1 MNGPALVADALDRV
15 GEVLHRD
22 LKDMTPQEL
31 VAGTKPHIG
40 WLVWHLIRVQDAN
53 ISALA
58 GREQAWIA
66 EGWHKRFSMPPEP
79 KDYASGH
86 RQTPEMVDAF
96 VVTDAKI
103 LVEYHD
109 AVLER
114 TKAYLSTLSADDLG
128 RVLNEPQYQTPPTV
142 GVRLVSVI
150 ADNTR
155 HAGQV
160 EYLLGLI
167 RHQGWFPSLAR

>member
-1 MNGPALVADALDRV
+1 MESAVIVADALDRV
-15 GEVLHRD
+15 RDNLHRD
-22 LKDMTPQEL
+22 LKDLTPQEL
-31 VAGTKPHIG
+31 VAGPKPPIG

-66 EGWHKRFSMPPEP
+66 EGWHARFAMPPDP

-86 RQTPEMVDAF
+86 RQTPAQVDAF
-96 VVTDAKI
+96 SVTDSQV
-103 LVEYHD
+103 LLDYFDV
-109 AVLER
+109 VLER
-114 TKAYLSTLSADDLG
+114 TKTYLSTLFPGDLD
-128 RVLNEPQYQTPPTV
+128 RILNEPQYQTPPTV

-160 EYLLGLI
+160 EYLRGLI
-167 RHQGWFPSLAR
+167 RHQGWFPSPAR

>member
-1 MNGPALVADALDRV
+1 M
-15 GEVLHRD
+15 
-22 LKDMTPQEL
+22 Q
-31 VAGTKPHIG
+31 
-40 WLVWHLIRVQDAN
+40 
-53 ISALA
+53 
-58 GREQAWIA
+58 
-66 EGWHKRFSMPPEP
+66 PEP

-96 VVTDAKI
+96 AVTDAKI
-103 LVEYHD
+103 LLEYHD

>member
-1 MNGPALVADALDRV
+1 MESPAMVADALDRV
-15 GEVLHRD
+15 RDNLHRD

-31 VAGTKPHIG
+31 TAGPKPPIG

-66 EGWHKRFSMPPEP
+66 EGWHARFAMPPEP

-86 RQTPEMVDAF
+86 RQTPAQVDAF
-96 VVTDAKI
+96 TVSDSQVLLD
-103 LVEYHD
+103 YFD
-109 AVLER
+109 FVLEC
-114 TKAYLSTLSADDLG
+114 TKAYLSTLSADDLD
-128 RVLNEPQYQTPPTV
+128 RILNEPQYQTPPTV

-160 EYLLGLI
+160 EYLRGLI
-167 RHQGWFPSLAR
+167 RHQGWFPSPAR